1 MFREISHNEKN
12 LALVKANK
20 EEKWKQIK
28 PEGEMSEKELRNAV
42 FAEFN
47 KVGWNLPVDEE

>member
-1 MFREISHNEKN
+1 MFEIRHSEKN
-12 LALVKANK
+12 LALVEAKK

-28 PEGEMSEKELRNAV
+28 SEREMSEKELRNAI

-47 KVGWNLPVDEE
+47 KIGWNLPIEE